1 MYSRTALN
9 KFRCLSEFK
18 KPTFKIEKWISMQYF
33 SLFFLLF
40 FSFCAA
46 YIPFF
51 QRILKELSRLFEPMH
66 SRMYNVVLICFFTVA
81 VNMVCGDQMT
91 GGHV

>member
-1 MYSRTALN
+1 MHVELFLINLGVYRS
-9 KFRCLSEFK
+9 FFS
-18 KPTFKIEKWISMQYF
+18 
-33 SLFFLLF
+33 SLFFVL
-40 FSFCAA
+40 SA

-66 SRMYNVVLICFFTVA
+66 SRMYNVMLICFFTVA